1 MKENPF
7 LNWIIDVGNRTG
19 WRSYHIPMPVR
30 PIPGGGF
37 VAETRGKGVCDLIMF
52 HPSPRLIFA
61 EVKGSTGGK
70 LKPEQVE
77 FLRQAREVAQATVM
91 RPAITE
97 ATQPLV
103 FPPTPIGVYSWRP
116 GQETIIE
123 AILKG
128 KVMM

>member
-37 VAETRGKGVCDLIMF
+37 VAETRGKGVCDLVMF
-52 HPSPRLIFA
+52 HPAPRLIFA
-61 EVKGSTGGK
+61 EVKGSTGK
-70 LKPEQVE
+70 LKPEQIE
-77 FLRQAREVAQATVM
+77 FLRQARAVADAVAHVVRSLETAE
-91 RPAITE
+91 PGT
-97 ATQPLV
+97 TDGPL
-103 FPPTPIGVYSWRP
+103 IGVYSWRP
-116 GQETIIE
+116 GQEEIIE